1 VCKEGTIGQ
10 AEVRDNRFHIIEK
23 ISAEEKTTEELHR
36 LCDYLLNKY
45 SEALYAAVF
54 RNHTY
59 EYSKMKDKG
68 VEIDKTA
75 FDLVDTD

>member
-1 VCKEGTIGQ
+1 MQQFSG
-10 AEVRDNRFHIIEK
+10 II
-23 ISAEEKTTEELHR
+23 
-36 LCDYLLNKY
+36 
-45 SEALYAAVF
+45 
-54 RNHTY
+54 Y